1 MAGGTL
7 QRIVSMPPGGVVRSS
22 SGFFCRLPRGG
33 IAFIP
38 SIFRM
43 PWHADSARIV
53 DAKDIARL
61 LRAETV
67 ELATGVA
74 LLIAGIH
81 YFFFDILN
89 IYMAAMSLPLA
100 VLAHAVTTALAVGV
114 IFAINNASFACVR
127 VRMVADRPKAP
138 EAADTLHGWRGTQR
152 LWRLSFLSGDTAA
165 QLNKFGVILYILM
178 FLCSGPLLI
187 IVLMLLVLSGRV
199 GALDG
204 TTGVMFALYIV
215 FSLWALVESSLVL
228 HQRMQA
234 GRSRRRATRF
244 PA

>member
-1 MAGGTL
+1 MAGGTP

-61 LRAETV
+61 LRAETI

-89 IYMAAMSLPLA
+89 FYMAAMSLPLA
-100 VLAHAVTTALAVGV
+100 VLAHAVTTALGVGV
-114 IFAINNASFACVR
+114 IFAVNNASFACVR

-138 EAADTLHGWRGTQR
+138 EAADALHGWRGAQR
-152 LWRLSFLSGDTAA
+152 LWRLSFLRGDTAA

-187 IVLMLLVLSGRV
+187 IVLMLLVLSGRAH
-199 GALDG
+199 ALDG
-204 TTGVMFALYIV
+204 ATGAMFAIYIAV
-215 FSLWALVESSLVL
+215 SLWALVESSLVL